1 MMRRLLHTSLCV
13 VAFLS
18 LAVLARAEGP
28 EARTALV
35 IGNADYSF
43 GPLRNP
49 INDAEAMA
57 KALEGAGFKVIMET
71 NADQAKMM
79 DAVRSFGG

>member
-1 MMRRLLHTSLCV
+1 MRLLRISLCI
-13 VAFLS
+13 VALLS
-18 LAVLARAEGP
+18 VAVLARAEGP
-28 EARTALV
+28 EVRTALV

-57 KALEGAGFKVIMET
+57 SATPVVYALTADLTGLWDAGKGEET
-71 NADQAKMM
+71 LTPEQ
-79 DAVRSFGG
+79 